1 MYLHSALEVNHPKSP
16 AIRSTVAQKETP
28 IDRGLCIQYP
38 YAALVVVSGGGERVE
53 PVSYNRPQF
62 LDAVEVRSLTVL
74 FLLVIYLVAVN
85 KHLED
90 STHTGLHL
98 DGYCTSAFS
107 YKLVDHP
114 GRNTVILSRYAVD
127 DLNVH
132 FSFASHSTYLL

>member
-1 MYLHSALEVNHPKSP
+1 M
-16 AIRSTVAQKETP
+16 
-28 IDRGLCIQYP
+28 
-38 YAALVVVSGGGERVE
+38 LVVVSGGGERVE

-62 LDAVEVRSLTVL
+62 LDTVEVRRLTVL

-98 DGYCTSAFS
+98 DRYCTSTFS

-132 FSFASHSTYLL
+132 LSFASHSTCLL

>member
-1 MYLHSALEVNHPKSP
+1 M
-16 AIRSTVAQKETP
+16 
-28 IDRGLCIQYP
+28 
-38 YAALVVVSGGGERVE
+38 LVVVSGSGERVE

-62 LDAVEVRSLTVL
+62 LDTVEVRSLSVL

-98 DGYCTSAFS
+98 NRYCTSAFS
-107 YKLVDHP
+107 YELVDHP
-114 GRNTVILSRYAVD
+114 GRNTMILSRYAVD

-132 FSFASHSTYLL
+132 LSFASHSTYLL

>member
-1 MYLHSALEVNHPKSP
+1 MLVRASRKKKDPDN
-16 AIRSTVAQKETP
+16 
-28 IDRGLCIQYP
+28 RGLSLQDS
-38 YAALVVVSGGGERVE
+38 YAVLVVVSGGGERVE
-53 PVSYNRPQF
+53 PVSHNRPKF
-62 LDAVEVRSLTVL
+62 LDAVEVRSLSVL
-74 FLLVIYLVAVN
+74 FLLVIDLVAVN

-107 YKLVDHP
+107 YELVDHP

-132 FSFASHSTYLL
+132 LSFASHSTYLL